1 MTAPAV
7 VMRPLRLA
15 PAPQPQA
22 RAGGRSAEHWQS
34 VAYEAAAALALVAEA
49 DAMAQAR
56 TRTNRTRGVVE
67 IDRVAWWWR
76 TRAVH
81 AARRLLDRLE
91 MEDGLLLGPEAE
103 STARPL
109 RPPRGR

>member
-15 PAPQPQA
+15 PAPQAPTE
-22 RAGGRSAEHWQS
+22 GRSAEHWRD
-34 VAYEAAAALALVAEA
+34 VAYEASSALALVAEA
-49 DAMAQAR
+49 DAMAQTRSR
-56 TRTNRTRGVVE
+56 TDSTRGVVE

-81 AARRLLDRLE
+81 AARRLLERLE
-91 MEDGLLLGPEAE
+91 LEDGLPLGREE
-103 STARPL
+103 SIRRVSLP
-109 RPPRGR
+109 